1 MSWQE
6 IITLVSEMSFFSNS
20 KSVGKRSN
28 ETDFPNTLEQNSR
41 VATWKMVSPMHG
53 MERAAVGEVTLLF
66 FLPASLASRKSV
78 LFEKSSCINLQDIYS
93 CFSSFASQF
102 KKDMLAHSTCT
113 AKSICFLKG
122 QCHEKSC

>member
-53 MERAAVGEVTLLF
+53 MERAAVGAVTLLHF
-66 FLPASLASRKSV
+66 CQLHFASRKSL
-78 LFEKSSCINLQDIYS
+78 LFK
-93 CFSSFASQF
+93 
-102 KKDMLAHSTCT
+102 
-113 AKSICFLKG
+113 
-122 QCHEKSC
+122 